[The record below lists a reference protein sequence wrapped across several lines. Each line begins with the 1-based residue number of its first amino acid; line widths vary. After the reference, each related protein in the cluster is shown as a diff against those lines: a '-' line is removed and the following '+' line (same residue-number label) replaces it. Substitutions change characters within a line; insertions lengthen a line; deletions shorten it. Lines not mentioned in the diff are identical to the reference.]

1 MLPHTQR
8 RPSTLRSELLATA
21 PIEEKASSEQEQDKI
36 VLNEQEQ
43 ALLKAPQL
51 RETTNKIRASID
63 RFRLS
68 KNYLTSIG
76 DAQ

>member
-1 MLPHTQR
+1 MLIHTQR
-8 RPSTLRSELLATA
+8 RLSTPLSELLTTA

-51 RETTNKIRASID
+51 RETTNKIRTSID

-76 DAQ
+76 DA